1 VALDLRVY
9 ADVSAVSLGAAEHAA
24 SVMIDAVERRSACR
38 LVLSGGATP
47 RTLYELLATRFR
59 DRIPWAHVHVFWADE
74 RYVPA
79 DHPLNNARMAREIL
93 LSRVPCP
100 PGQVHPM
107 PTDFA
112 SPDAAARDYERTLR
126 AQHDDE
132 WPRMDLVILGIGQ
145 EGHTASIF
153 PASPAVSESERWV
166 LAVQAPVEPATR
178 LTLTLPVLTHAAN
191 MAVLVTGS
199 AKAIALGRLRLGT
212 SDPEAFPAA
221 GLLASSGSLTI
232 WADHAAVDASTHAE

>member
-1 VALDLRVY
+1 MY
-9 ADVSAVSLGAAEHAA
+9 ADVNGLSLGAAEHAA
-24 SVMIDAVERRSACR
+24 AAMIDAVERRGVCW

-47 RTLYELLATRFR
+47 STLYELLATRFR

-93 LSRVPCP
+93 LNHVPCP

-107 PTDFA
+107 PTEFA
-112 SPDAAARDYERTLR
+112 SPDAAARDYDRTLR
-126 AQHDDE
+126 AYFDD
-132 WPRMDLVILGIGQ
+132 WPRIDLAILGLGQ

-153 PASPAVSESERWV
+153 PGSPAVGESERWV
-166 LAVQAPVEPATR
+166 IAVQAPVAPATR

-191 MAVLVTGS
+191 IAVLVTGS
-199 AKAIALGRLRLGT
+199 AKAIALGRLRQGT
-212 SDPEAFPAA
+212 SDAEAFPAA
-221 GLLASSGSLTI
+221 GLLSTAGSLTI
-232 WADHAAVDASTHAE
+232 WADRAAVDTSTHIE

>member
-1 VALDLRVY
+1 MALDLRVC
-9 ADVSAVSLGAAEHAA
+9 ADVNAVSLGAAEHAA
-24 SVMIDAVERRSACR
+24 AVMIDAVERRGACW

-59 DRIPWAHVHVFWADE
+59 DGVPWAHVHVFWADE

-93 LSRVPCP
+93 LSHVPCP

-107 PTDFA
+107 PTEFA
-112 SPDAAARDYERTLR
+112 SPEAAAHDYDRTLR
-126 AQHDDE
+126 AYFDDD
-132 WPRMDLVILGIGQ
+132 WPRIDLAILGIGQ

-153 PASPAVSESERWV
+153 PGSPAVSESERWV
-166 LAVQAPVEPATR
+166 LAVQAPVAPATR

-191 MAVLVTGS
+191 IAVLVTGS
-199 AKAIALGRLRLGT
+199 AKAIALGRLRQGT
-212 SDPEAFPAA
+212 SAPDLFPAA
-221 GLLASSGSLTI
+221 GLRSTSGSLII
-232 WADHAAVDASTHAE
+232 WADHAAAGTSDRIE